1 MKIKVLDG
9 KNVIGGTKILIQTSM
24 GDIFLDFGIN
34 FKKWGEFFEEYL
46 QPRTSVGIYDF
57 WKLGLIPKFSNLYRE
72 DLILSDFKSQ
82 VVAEN
87 AVNLKTILLT
97 HAHVDHSGFIP
108 LIRGEIPVIT
118 SSITKKILQAM
129 QETGDGKAN
138 SQYVNIKEREETI
151 DEHGQIKLE
160 AKKKAIET
168 TRTYYETSE
177 ENCEFQINGIKI
189 KTFPVDHSIPGAIS
203 ALVEV
208 EGRKIAYTGDLRF
221 HGKNGPKTKEF
232 INDVTKAKPDVLI
245 TEGTRVHSVKSFEND
260 TYSVTEE
267 DVYLRAKKAVDSS
280 TGKLVISDF
289 GPRNIERL
297 ETFLH
302 IAKETERRLL
312 ITTKDAYILDTLK
325 ECGIDLIDDK
335 YLSIIADKKIQKREW
350 IEKIKESYG
359 SKYVTVKE
367 LEKNQGDYI
376 LSFSFWD
383 LTNLLDMNI
392 DSGTY
397 IYSTSE
403 AFSEEQIIDTKK
415 LLNWIN
421 LYNLTPF
428 GIGLNKEGEPEFSH
442 EFHSSGHASCKD
454 LFTSIE
460 QIKPKYLIPV
470 HTEHIETFVE
480 YFKEKPIKVIAEN
493 EFEL

>member
-9 KNVIGGTKILIQTSM
+9 KNVIGGTKILIQTAT
-24 GDIFLDFGIN
+24 GDILLDFGIN
-34 FKKWGEFFEEYL
+34 FKRWSEFFEEYL

-72 DLILSDFKSQ
+72 DMILSDFRNQ
-82 VVAEN
+82 VITEEAL
-87 AVNLKTILLT
+87 NLKTILLT

-118 SSITKKILQAM
+118 SLITKKILQAM
-129 QETGDGKAN
+129 QETGDGKAT
-138 SQYVNIKEREETI
+138 SQYVFLKNREETV

-160 AKKKAIET
+160 TSKNGIKT
-168 TRTYYETSE
+168 FRTYYETSD
-177 ENCEFQINGIKI
+177 ENSEFQINGIKI

-208 EGRKIAYTGDLRF
+208 EGTKIAYTGDLRF
-221 HGKNGPKTKEF
+221 HGKNGTKTREF
-232 INDVTKAKPDVLI
+232 INEIAKIKPDVLI
-245 TEGTRVHSVKSFEND
+245 TEGTRVQSVESSEND
-260 TYSVTEE
+260 TYLVTEE
-267 DVYLRAKKAVDSS
+267 DVYLKSKKAVDSS
-280 TGKLVISDF
+280 TGKLVIADF

-302 IAKETERRLL
+302 IAKETKRRLL

-325 ECGIDLIDDK
+325 ECGMDFIDDEN
-335 YLSIIADKKIQKREW
+335 LSIITDKKIQKRGW
-350 IEKIKESYG
+350 IEKIKENYG
-359 SKYVTVKE
+359 SKYVKMKE

-392 DSGTY
+392 DSGIY

-403 AFSEEQIIDTKK
+403 AFSEEQIIDTKR

-421 LYNLTPF
+421 FYNLTPF
-428 GIGLNKEGEPEFSH
+428 GIGLNKKGEPEFSH
-442 EFHSSGHASCKD
+442 EFHSSGHTSCRD
-454 LFTSIE
+454 LFEAIE

-480 YFKEKPIKVIAEN
+480 HFKEEPMHVIIEN
-493 EFEL
+493 DFEL